1 MALLGLLASTA
12 LSAIVAPTLANA
24 GAVGHQT
31 VGREAVSVV
40 PAESSSE
47 PSACSPAQEY
57 ASQSTETDC
66 GAVASGPGAL
76 TAGSCAGYMTAT
88 GYYCTPAFRISID
101 VAVEGN
107 CPPKL
112 YRPIPLNPHCIGWP
126 KFGALATSP
135 TGALVSQNAVTLLSG
150 GWCGNALVTSC
161 PPDESAPLRLV
172 LPVYQGFG
180 TSVKQFHFDID
191 AYGQDFGQAP
201 NAVYSAWV
209 KILVTVSPSP
219 SSDPLSASV
228 TVASASGAPVTA
240 QQAVVGVT
248 IVATVTLS
256 VSATATGPVTGVRAA
271 PPVSLSPGTVLS
283 PLGGPSPP
291 VPPDG
296 FTISPGQS
304 TKYKQKFK
312 LVVVGTVKLSVKAK
326 GTAAN
331 GDAVS
336 ASGSVTARLG
346 QPLTITINW
355 LKGDKALSTVVND
368 KVVADTLRLADG
380 DKAEIPDDVT
390 AQVVVKNTSKVAQD
404 NVAFNGVP
412 PFSFATKA
420 QAVRTLPVAV
430 TAVNAIA
437 LSNSKEAAEA
447 LKIGTLAP
455 GQSAKVTFA
464 VHVVNNGSFR
474 LSPQVLSSTRG
485 ANATN
490 VSEGTSTLTVLPTAL
505 LWLSLHPLETGA
517 VSPGTTVLVGGTLTD
532 RSLTQSLDVVPLVP
546 TVEGNAGDGALV
558 DQATEPDADGTVLPF
573 AGEVA
578 PGDTIDLMGEVGTS
592 LVEGTDA
599 KLTYSPGGTVIEPD
613 GTEHALVAAEIGMTK
628 GSSPIEVDVDHTP
641 PPPPPSTLITIG
653 DNFVDNAFFYTA
665 KYSYLA
671 FAGVAEMV
679 QHPVNTIEK
688 TAEGLSTVV
697 VAAGSSVADVAELE
711 ASVLLLATVGQALTP
726 EQREAFATA
735 VVADVAASKAVKMGT
750 AVAGAVKK
758 AAYDAYVPF
767 QNAIHTG
774 DYNQVAALA
783 GQGFGAG
790 LTAVGDF
797 VVSDVIFQKFLV
809 GLGQVPSI
817 VRNVPNAASE
827 LSSAA
832 GEALTKVKSAIK
844 SPFANDITLAQALR
858 DSKIVQSL
866 GKGLR
871 GIEAGQNL
879 LLDGAAALTDIYG
892 LTISQVQRLQAFCEA
907 NELVIAVRSRSK
919 RAAQL
924 IRDGLAVA
932 KNEIIKVKNVNEID
946 WQYLGYS
953 EADLNTIVWAEPV
966 PVEYV
971 FDRLAASG
979 ADELTRDI
987 VLQRFYLRESEWVNP
1002 KITSVI
1008 NSADKS
1014 GTIAWTLDGSGNGA
1028 STLIEQTRGFG
1039 LKAQPNPVSTTK
1051 WPAMKG
1057 RTYKQVLVSNKPLVN
1072 GKALAGSR
1080 LVPITQDIDMMAV
1093 LTAGGQILDA
1103 VQRSKVY
1110 EYLSD
1115 LIGIEHGETPSWI
1128 SNGEIILQAKA
1139 KILADAIPG
1148 GEALAVFGPDG
1159 SVTAGFYNAALTTF
1173 NNVTK
1178 TGNIFFEGGYNNAYY
1193 LWKARLQTSLGN
1205 FANGL

>member
-1 MALLGLLASTA
+1 
-12 LSAIVAPTLANA
+12 
-24 GAVGHQT
+24 
-31 VGREAVSVV
+31 
-40 PAESSSE
+40 
-47 PSACSPAQEY
+47 
-57 ASQSTETDC
+57 
-66 GAVASGPGAL
+66 
-76 TAGSCAGYMTAT
+76 MTAI
-88 GYYCTPAFRISID
+88 GYYCTPAFRISLD

-107 CPPKL
+107 CPPNL
-112 YRPIPLNPHCIGWP
+112 YRPNPLDPRCTGWP
-126 KFGALATSP
+126 SLVASATSL
-135 TGALVSQNAVTLLSG
+135 TGKPVSENASTLISQ
-150 GWCGNALVTSC
+150 GWCGNRADTYC
-161 PPDESAPLRLV
+161 PTDESAPIRLIF
-172 LPVYQGFG
+172 PVNQGFG
-180 TSVKQFHFDID
+180 TEVRQFHFDID
-191 AYGQDFGQAP
+191 LSGQDDGQAP
-201 NAVYSAWV
+201 YAVWSAWL
-209 KILVTVSPSP
+209 KILVTIGP
-219 SSDPLSASV
+219 SSEDPLSASV
-228 TVASASGAPVTA
+228 TVSNANGAPVTA
-240 QQAVVGVT
+240 QQAVVGMT

-256 VSATATGPVTGVRAA
+256 VSAQASGPVTGVRAA
-271 PPVSLSPGTVLS
+271 PPVLLTPGTVLS

-291 VPPDG
+291 VPAGG

-304 TKYKQKFK
+304 TEYKQKFK
-312 LVVVGTVKLSVKAK
+312 LVVVGTVKLSVKAT
-326 GTAAN
+326 GRAAN

-336 ASGSVTARLG
+336 AHDSVTARLG
-346 QPLTITINW
+346 QPLTITVNW
-355 LKGDKALSTVVND
+355 LKDDKALSTLVNN
-368 KVVADTLRLADG
+368 KPVADTLRLADG

-390 AQVVVKNTSKVAQD
+390 AQVVVKNTSKVTQD

-420 QAVRTLPVAV
+420 QAVRALPVNV
-430 TAVNAIA
+430 MAVNGFAP
-437 LSNSKEAAEA
+437 SNSKEAADA
-447 LKIGTLAP
+447 LKIGTLAS

-474 LSPQVLSSTRG
+474 LSPQVLSVSRG
-485 ANATN
+485 ASATN

-505 LWLSLHPLETGA
+505 LWLSLHPLESGA
-517 VSPGTTVLVGGTLTD
+517 VSPGTTVLIGGTLTD
-532 RSLTQSLDVVPLVP
+532 RSLTQSLDVVPLIP
-546 TVEGNAGDGALV
+546 TLEGNAGDGALV
-558 DQATEPDADGTVLPF
+558 DQAAEPDADGTVLPF

-592 LVEGTDA
+592 FVEGTDA
-599 KLTYSPGGTVIEPD
+599 KLTYKPDGTVIEPD
-613 GTEHALVAAEIGMTK
+613 GSEHALVPAEIGMTE

-641 PPPPPSTLITIG
+641 PPPPPSDLITIG
-653 DNFVDNAFFYTA
+653 DNFVNNSFFYTA

-671 FAGVAEMV
+671 FAGVGEML

-697 VAAGSSVADVAELE
+697 VAAGSTVADVAEME
-711 ASVLLLATVGQALTP
+711 AATLLLATVGQALTP
-726 EQREAFATA
+726 EQREAFATE

-750 AVAGAVKK
+750 AVAEAVKK
-758 AAYDAYVPF
+758 AAYDAFVPF
-767 QNAIHTG
+767 QNAIKTG
-774 DYNQVAALA
+774 DYNQAAALA

-817 VRNVPNAASE
+817 VRQVPNAASE
-827 LSSAA
+827 LSTAT
-832 GEALTKVKSAIK
+832 GEALTKVRSAIK

-858 DSKIVQSL
+858 DSKIAQSL

-879 LLDGAAALTDIYG
+879 LLEGAAALTDIYG
-892 LTISQVQRLQAFCEA
+892 LTISQVKRLQAFCEA
-907 NELVIAVRSRSK
+907 NELVIAVRSRSQ

-924 IRDGLAVA
+924 IRDGLAVG
-932 KNEIIKVKNVNEID
+932 KNEIIKVKNVNELD
-946 WQYLGYS
+946 VQYLGYS
-953 EADLNTIVWAEPV
+953 SADLNTIVWAEPV

-971 FDRLAASG
+971 FDKLAASG
-979 ADELTRDI
+979 ADELTRDT

-1002 KITSVI
+1002 DITKVI
-1008 NSADKS
+1008 KSADKS

-1028 STLIEQTRGFG
+1028 STLIEQTRAFG
-1039 LKAQPNPVSTTK
+1039 LKSQPNPVSTKK
-1051 WPAMKG
+1051 WPSMKD
-1057 RTYKQVLVSNKPLVN
+1057 RTYQQVLVSNKPLVN
-1072 GKALAGSR
+1072 GKALAGTR

-1093 LTAGGQILDA
+1093 LTASGEILDA

-1128 SNGEIILQAKA
+1128 KNGEIIFQAKA

-1173 NNVTK
+1173 NNVNK
-1178 TGNIFFEGGYNNAYY
+1178 TGRIFFEGGYNNPYY
-1193 LWKARLQTSLGN
+1193 LWKAKLQTSLGN

>member
-1 MALLGLLASTA
+1 MLVSTILVA
-12 LSAIVAPTLANA
+12 VVAPSLATA
-24 GAVGHQT
+24 ATVDQQI
-31 VGREAVSVV
+31 VGRQAASVV
-40 PAESSSE
+40 PAGSSSE
-47 PSACSPAQEY
+47 ESACSPAQEY
-57 ASQSTETDC
+57 YSRATETDC
-66 GAVASGPGAL
+66 GAVASGPAAL
-76 TAGSCAGYMTAT
+76 TAGSCAGYMTAI
-88 GYYCTPAFRISID
+88 GYYCTPAFRISLD

-107 CPPKL
+107 CPPNL
-112 YRPIPLNPHCIGWP
+112 YKPNPNDPRCTGWP
-126 KFGALATSP
+126 SLGASATSL
-135 TGALVSQNAVTLLSG
+135 TGKPVSYNASTLISG
-150 GWCGNALVTSC
+150 GWCGNRVATYC
-161 PPDESAPLRLV
+161 PTDESVPIRLV
-172 LPVYQGFG
+172 FPVNLGFG

-191 AYGQDFGQAP
+191 VSGQDDGQAP

-209 KILVTVSPSP
+209 KILVTVGP
-219 SSDPLSASV
+219 SSADPLSASIS
-228 TVASASGAPVTA
+228 VASASGAPVTV
-240 QQAVVGVT
+240 QQAVVGMTV
-248 IVATVTLS
+248 VATVTLS

-271 PPVSLSPGTVLS
+271 PPVSLTPGTVLS

-291 VPPDG
+291 VPGGG

-304 TKYKQKFK
+304 KTYKQKFK

-331 GDAVS
+331 GDGVS

-355 LKGDKALSTVVND
+355 LKDNKPLSTVVND

-380 DKAEIPDDVT
+380 DKAEVPDDVT

-412 PFSFATKA
+412 PLSFATKA

-430 TAVNAIA
+430 TAVNGIA

-455 GQSAKVTFA
+455 GQSAKVTFD

-490 VSEGTSTLTVLPTAL
+490 VSEGASTLTVLPTAL
-505 LWLSLHPLETGA
+505 LWLSLHPLDTGA
-517 VSPGTTVLVGGTLTD
+517 VSPGTTVLIGGTLTD

-546 TVEGNAGDGALV
+546 TIEGNAGDGALV
-558 DQATEPDADGTVLPF
+558 DQATEPDADGTVVPF

-592 LVEGTDA
+592 LVEGNDA
-599 KLTYSPGGTVIEPD
+599 KLTYRPDGTVIEPD
-613 GTEHALVAAEIGMTK
+613 GTEHALTATEIVMTE

-671 FAGVAEMV
+671 FAGVGEMV

-697 VAAGSSVADVAELE
+697 VAAGSTVADVAEME
-711 ASVLLLATVGQALTP
+711 AAVLLLATVGQAFTE
-726 EQREAFATA
+726 EQREAFATQ
-735 VVADVAASKAVKMGT
+735 VVADVAASKAVKMTT
-750 AVAGAVKK
+750 AVAEAVKK
-758 AAYDAYVPF
+758 AAYDAFVPF
-767 QNAIHTG
+767 QNAIKTG
-774 DYNQVAALA
+774 DYNQAAALA

-817 VRNVPNAASE
+817 VRQVPNAASE

-832 GEALTKVKSAIK
+832 GEALTKVRSAIK

-858 DSKIVQSL
+858 DSKIAQSL

-879 LLDGAAALTDIYG
+879 LLEGAAALTDIYG
-892 LTISQVQRLQAFCEA
+892 LTLSQVKRLQAFCEA
-907 NELVIAVRSRSK
+907 NELVIAVRSRSQ

-924 IRDGLAVA
+924 IRDGLAVG
-932 KNEIIKVKNVNEID
+932 KNEIIKIKNVNEID
-946 WQYLGYS
+946 AQYLGYS
-953 EADLNTIVWAEPV
+953 SADVNTIVWAEPV

-971 FDRLAASG
+971 FDKLAASG

-1002 KITSVI
+1002 KITKVI
-1008 NSADKS
+1008 NGAEES

-1039 LKAQPNPVSTTK
+1039 LKSKPNPISTTK
-1051 WPAMKG
+1051 WPTMEG
-1057 RTYKQVLVSNKPLVN
+1057 RTYQQVLVSNKPLVN

-1093 LTAGGQILDA
+1093 LTASGQILDA

-1128 SNGEIILQAKA
+1128 SNGEIIFQAKA

-1173 NNVTK
+1173 NNLTK
-1178 TGNIFFEGGYNNAYY
+1178 TGNIFFEGGYNNPYY

>member
-1 MALLGLLASTA
+1 
-12 LSAIVAPTLANA
+12 
-24 GAVGHQT
+24 
-31 VGREAVSVV
+31 
-40 PAESSSE
+40 
-47 PSACSPAQEY
+47 
-57 ASQSTETDC
+57 
-66 GAVASGPGAL
+66 
-76 TAGSCAGYMTAT
+76 MTAI
-88 GYYCTPAFRISID
+88 GYYCTPAFRISLD

-107 CPPKL
+107 CPPNL
-112 YRPIPLNPHCIGWP
+112 YRPNPLDPRCTGWP
-126 KFGALATSP
+126 SLVASATSL
-135 TGALVSQNAVTLLSG
+135 TGKPVSENASTLISQ
-150 GWCGNALVTSC
+150 GWCGNRADTYC
-161 PPDESAPLRLV
+161 PTDESAPIRLIF
-172 LPVYQGFG
+172 PVNQGFG
-180 TSVKQFHFDID
+180 TEVRQFHFDID
-191 AYGQDFGQAP
+191 LSGQDDGQAP
-201 NAVYSAWV
+201 YAVWSAWL
-209 KILVTVSPSP
+209 KILVTIGP
-219 SSDPLSASV
+219 SSEDPLSAAV
-228 TVASASGAPVTA
+228 TVSNANGAPVTA
-240 QQAVVGVT
+240 QQAVVGMT

-256 VSATATGPVTGVRAA
+256 VSAQASGPVTGVRAA
-271 PPVSLSPGTVLS
+271 PPVLLTPGTVLS

-291 VPPDG
+291 VPAGG

-304 TKYKQKFK
+304 TEYKQKFK
-312 LVVVGTVKLSVKAK
+312 LVVVGTVKLSVKAT
-326 GTAAN
+326 GRAAN

-336 ASGSVTARLG
+336 AHDSVTARLG
-346 QPLTITINW
+346 QPLTITVNW
-355 LKGDKALSTVVND
+355 LKDDKALSTLVNN
-368 KVVADTLRLADG
+368 KPVADTLRLADG

-390 AQVVVKNTSKVAQD
+390 AQVVVKNTSKVTQD

-420 QAVRTLPVAV
+420 QAVRALPVNV
-430 TAVNAIA
+430 MAVNGFAP
-437 LSNSKEAAEA
+437 SNSKEAADA
-447 LKIGTLAP
+447 LKIGTLAS

-474 LSPQVLSSTRG
+474 LSPQVLSVSRG
-485 ANATN
+485 ASATN

-505 LWLSLHPLETGA
+505 LWLSLHPLESGA
-517 VSPGTTVLVGGTLTD
+517 VSPGTTVLIGGTLTD
-532 RSLTQSLDVVPLVP
+532 RSLTQSLDVVPLIP
-546 TVEGNAGDGALV
+546 TLEGNAGDGALV
-558 DQATEPDADGTVLPF
+558 DQAAEPDADGTVLPF

-592 LVEGTDA
+592 FVEGTDA
-599 KLTYSPGGTVIEPD
+599 KLTYKPDGTVIEPD
-613 GTEHALVAAEIGMTK
+613 GSEHALVPAEIGMTE

-641 PPPPPSTLITIG
+641 PPPPPSDLITIG
-653 DNFVDNAFFYTA
+653 DNFVNNSFFYTA

-671 FAGVAEMV
+671 FAGVGEML

-697 VAAGSSVADVAELE
+697 VAAGSTVADVAEME
-711 ASVLLLATVGQALTP
+711 AATLLLATVGQALTP
-726 EQREAFATA
+726 EQREAFATE

-750 AVAGAVKK
+750 AVAEAVKK
-758 AAYDAYVPF
+758 AAYDAFVPF
-767 QNAIHTG
+767 QNAIKTG
-774 DYNQVAALA
+774 DYNQAAALA

-817 VRNVPNAASE
+817 VRQVPNAASE
-827 LSSAA
+827 LSTAT
-832 GEALTKVKSAIK
+832 GEALTKVRSAIK

-858 DSKIVQSL
+858 DSKIAQSL

-879 LLDGAAALTDIYG
+879 LLEGAAALTDIYG
-892 LTISQVQRLQAFCEA
+892 LTISQVKRLQAFCEA
-907 NELVIAVRSRSK
+907 NELVIAVRSRSQ

-924 IRDGLAVA
+924 IRDGLAVG
-932 KNEIIKVKNVNEID
+932 KNEIIKVKNVNELD
-946 WQYLGYS
+946 VQYLGYS
-953 EADLNTIVWAEPV
+953 SADLNTIVWAEPV

-971 FDRLAASG
+971 FDKLAASG
-979 ADELTRDI
+979 ADELTRDT

-1002 KITSVI
+1002 DITKVI
-1008 NSADKS
+1008 KSADKS

-1028 STLIEQTRGFG
+1028 STLIEQTRAFG
-1039 LKAQPNPVSTTK
+1039 LKSQPNPVSTKK
-1051 WPAMKG
+1051 WPSMKD
-1057 RTYKQVLVSNKPLVN
+1057 RTYQQVLVSNKPLVN
-1072 GKALAGSR
+1072 GKALAGTR

-1093 LTAGGQILDA
+1093 LTASGEILDA

-1128 SNGEIILQAKA
+1128 KNGEIIFQAKA

-1173 NNVTK
+1173 NNVNK
-1178 TGNIFFEGGYNNAYY
+1178 TGRIFFEGGYNNPYY
-1193 LWKARLQTSLGN
+1193 LWKAKLQTSLGN